1 MKKERKIK
9 AVVKKVTFAEAENE
23 DDQYWAQASPEQRFQ
38 ELTELRQMV
47 FADADDKIKKIVS
60 IRSIHDEEN

>member
-1 MKKERKIK
+1 MKNERKIK

-23 DDQYWAQASPEQRFQ
+23 DDQYWAQASAEERFQ
-38 ELTELRQMV
+38 ELIELRQMV

>member
-38 ELTELRQMV
+38 ELIELRQMV
-47 FADADDKIKKIVS
+47 FADADDKIIKIVS
-60 IRSIHDEEN
+60 IRNIHDEEN